1 MSNLNQEALEKIK
14 LNAIRLHSHWEQVS
28 NDETH
33 PKYIKYDKFNTP
45 LFEGYMIKAS
55 SLRSMP
61 LQVKFYNETT
71 NKSLIYKLII
81 NEKNNQLSQEILNEV
96 ETLLNQ

>member
-1 MSNLNQEALEKIK
+1 
-14 LNAIRLHSHWEQVS
+14 
-28 NDETH
+28 
-33 PKYIKYDKFNTP
+33 
-45 LFEGYMIKAS
+45 MIKAS